1 MDERLNIRLSKRLNL
16 KPDVVEEI
24 YSVISK
30 IDAVKQSWSITGKLL
45 PQTIH
50 KLTHSVIV
58 TSTGASNRIEGNKL
72 SDSYKDMNIT
82 ESLILQLHRDML
94 KYSETDQ
101 RDRGHYKFGSNR
113 VEAKDVNGDLVG
125 VIFDPTP
132 PHLVAKE
139 MQELVE
145 WPALSQETTYK
156 HPLILMANFIWE
168 YLAIHLFQDGN
179 GRTSRLLTN
188 LMLMRDGYLFTSIA
202 SHEKYIENNKLD
214 YYESLNKTQL
224 SWKTESEDVSKW
236 ILFFLNT
243 ILAQSED
250 ALAIL
255 KRNSVD
261 YLLSENQLAI
271 LAWMRTS
278 AKETVTRKDL
288 IEALNIPAR
297 TVEAAIKRLF
307 DMKQIER
314 LVSGRATRYKLAHL
328 R

>member
-1 MDERLNIRLSKRLNL
+1 
-16 KPDVVEEI
+16 
-24 YSVISK
+24 
-30 IDAVKQSWSITGKLL
+30 
-45 PQTIH
+45 
-50 KLTHSVIV
+50 
-58 TSTGASNRIEGNKL
+58 
-72 SDSYKDMNIT
+72 MNIS

-101 RDRGHYKFGSNR
+101 RHRGHYKFGSNR

-145 WPALSQETTYK
+145 WYALALETTYK
-156 HPLILMANFIWE
+156 HPLILMANFIFE
-168 YLAIHLFQDGN
+168 YLAIHPFQDGN

-243 ILAQSED
+243 ILAQSEE

-255 KRNSVD
+255 KGNSVD

-314 LVSGRATRYKLAHL
+314 LGSGRATRYKSRSPSPTGAHNQCL
-328 R
+328 NTVLLERRWCARRDSNPGPTD